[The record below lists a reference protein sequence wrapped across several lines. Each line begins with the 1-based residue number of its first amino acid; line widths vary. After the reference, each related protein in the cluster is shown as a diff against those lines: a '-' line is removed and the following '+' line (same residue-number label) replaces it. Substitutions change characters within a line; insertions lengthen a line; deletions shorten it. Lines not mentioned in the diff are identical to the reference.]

1 MTIPTRIIGIDFSGR
16 KNAGSH
22 IWISVGFATKD
33 GFKLEDCFP
42 ASGLPGS
49 LPSRDICLPELR
61 NFISAQGACVCGM
74 DFPFGLPYR
83 LIKEASWEEFV
94 IGFGKHYQTP
104 EDFKKT
110 SFISMGSH
118 ECLRETDK
126 ESKTPWCPYNL
137 RLFRQTYFGI
147 RDLLAP
153 LVKENLASFLPM
165 QQPIE
170 GKPWVIEVCPAS
182 TLKKLGLYQDYHY
195 KGSKDENRDARKKL
209 FRRLEADTQL
219 IIDDSVRS
227 KAQDNRGGDALDSI
241 IAAIAAYNSRDKL
254 IGSQLL
260 RMPYKIEG
268 YVYL

>member
-1 MTIPTRIIGIDFSGR
+1 
-16 KNAGSH
+16 
-22 IWISVGFATKD
+22 
-33 GFKLEDCFP
+33 
-42 ASGLPGS
+42 
-49 LPSRDICLPELR
+49 
-61 NFISAQGACVCGM
+61 M
-74 DFPFGLPYR
+74 DFPFGLPHR

-94 IGFGKHYQTP
+94 KAFGDHYRRP

-118 ECLRETDK
+118 ECLRATDE

-182 TLKKLGLYQDYHY
+182 TLKKLGLYQEYHY
-195 KGSKDENRDARKKL
+195 KGSKDEKRDARIKL
-209 FRRLEADTQL
+209 LSWLEVSEDLQVTNAL
-219 IIDDSVRS
+219 RS
-227 KAQDNRGGDALDSI
+227 KILDNKGGDALDSV
-241 IAAIAAYNSRDKL
+241 IAAIATYNSREKL
-254 IGSQLL
+254 IGSQLS
-260 RMPYKIEG
+260 RMPYNLEG
-268 YVYL
+268 YVYV